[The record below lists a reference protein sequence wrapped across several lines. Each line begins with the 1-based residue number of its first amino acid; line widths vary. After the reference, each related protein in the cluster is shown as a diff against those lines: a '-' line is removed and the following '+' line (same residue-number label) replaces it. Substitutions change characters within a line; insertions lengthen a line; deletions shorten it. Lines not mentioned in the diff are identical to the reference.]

1 MQSVRTLENLEH
13 LKTLAGPRDGRLCTF
28 CRTLRTSSYM
38 YSRFQQGCGFRVHL
52 LSTYYYI
59 HYVAE
64 LPGCALLTYAGLGTW
79 QNGHRFWI
87 PHPKVT

>member
-38 YSRFQQGCGFRVHL
+38 YSRFQQGCGFRM
-52 LSTYYYI
+52 
-59 HYVAE
+59 
-64 LPGCALLTYAGLGTW
+64 GLARYGV
-79 QNGHRFWI
+79 QIRAFMSR
-87 PHPKVT
+87 VTVD

>member
-38 YSRFQQGCGFRVHL
+38 YSRFQQGCGLRV
-52 LSTYYYI
+52 
-59 HYVAE
+59 
-64 LPGCALLTYAGLGTW
+64 
-79 QNGHRFWI
+79 
-87 PHPKVT
+87 